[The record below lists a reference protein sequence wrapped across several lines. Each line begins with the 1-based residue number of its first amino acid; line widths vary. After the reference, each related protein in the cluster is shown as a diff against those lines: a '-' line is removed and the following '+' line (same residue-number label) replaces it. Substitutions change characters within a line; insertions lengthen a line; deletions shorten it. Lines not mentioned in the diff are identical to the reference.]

1 MSVFKRRSISS
12 DVRDER
18 KREFLVASLTTE
30 NPNFTR
36 VANGR
41 NILGVLDS
49 ERASLRV
56 KLVKQNDCQAE
67 FTCQVYGL
75 DNQGREV
82 VSSASLLQ
90 RQDQSGNQ
98 LDAGHLMPSV
108 SLQLLA
114 SIQKLVTQ
122 SVAVLEDKINSVERS
137 MEDKINSIGSNLGD
151 KIEQIQKDLKDRSF
165 LENKIEK
172 IQSDFKYQSDSSER
186 RIDDN
191 LDLFENRVEDKI
203 DNSHSINKLL
213 QLDAKV
219 STELAQFRAE
229 AKVDITNSLENLRKE
244 AQDEQTE
251 TLRNI
256 SCEVEKTLNKSAN
269 LLASV
274 GHNFDLL
281 ISSMQRNVFALIN
294 ETETIREIFAGEH
307 SNQKMLNATLLS
319 NVDLLLTENEL
330 REQLA
335 QSEVQRKSGFREVLI
350 DFFTPKVCVK
360 GMTPALTFGS
370 FPYVIVNPFQ
380 DSALDFS
387 HLCDS
392 VTDGGGWIVVQRRTT
407 GKTDFNRNWAD
418 YKRGFGGLDED
429 FWIGNDNLH
438 AITSRGKYELRVE
451 LKYQG
456 KSAFAHYAD
465 FSVADESDNYRLT
478 LGAYDGTAGDS
489 LAYNNGKPFSTKDR
503 QNGPNVG
510 QCTNQYGGGW
520 WFDNCT
526 YVCLNGRWGAIRGIY
541 TGMEWRL
548 FTRGYPA
555 SYSEMKIRR
564 VD

>member
-1 MSVFKRRSISS
+1 MSIFKTRSISS
-12 DVRDER
+12 HVRDER

-30 NPNFTR
+30 NPNLTH
-36 VANGR
+36 VSNGR
-41 NILGVLDS
+41 NIHGVLNV

-67 FTCQVYGL
+67 FTCQVHGL

-82 VSSASLLQ
+82 VSSASLQQ

-114 SIQKLVTQ
+114 SIQQLVTQ
-122 SVAVLEDKINSVERS
+122 SVAGLEDKIDSVERS
-137 MEDKINSIGSNLGD
+137 MEDKIVYIDSRIAD
-151 KIEQIQKDLKDRSF
+151 KVGQIQNRLDD
-165 LENKIEK
+165 
-172 IQSDFKYQSDSSER
+172 IQNDSKYQTDLLER
-186 RIDDN
+186 RIDDK

-203 DNSHSINKLL
+203 DNNNNLNKLI

-219 STELAQFRAE
+219 SRALREFRTE
-229 AKVDITNSLENLRKE
+229 AKVDIMNSLENLRKE
-244 AQDEQTE
+244 AQEEQTE
-251 TLRNI
+251 ALRNI
-256 SCEVEKTLNKSAN
+256 SIDVEKTLNNASY

-274 GHNFDLL
+274 GHNCNVLK
-281 ISSMQRNVFALIN
+281 SSVQRNVFTLIN
-294 ETETIREIFAGEH
+294 ETETIREIFVDREL
-307 SNQKMLNATLLS
+307 SSQKMLNETLLS
-319 NVDLLLTENEL
+319 NVDLLLTETGL

-335 QSEVQRKSGFREVLI
+335 QSGVQRKSDLKEVLI
-350 DFFTPKVCVK
+350 DFFTPKICVK
-360 GMTPALTFGS
+360 GMDPALTFGL
-370 FPYVIVNPFQ
+370 FPYAIVNPFQ
-380 DSALDFS
+380 DSALDFP

-407 GKTDFNRNWAD
+407 GKTDFNRPWAD

-489 LAYNNGKPFSTKDR
+489 LAYNNGKPFSTLGKDNDEDER
-503 QNGPNVG
+503 N
-510 QCTNQYGGGW
+510 CAAQYSGGW
-520 WFDNCT
+520 WYYKCT
-526 YVCLNGRWGAIRGIY
+526 YACLNGRWGGGKWAGIS
-541 TGMEWRL
+541 WQD
-548 FTRGYPA
+548 FTDGNSA
-555 SYSEMKIRR
+555 SYTEMRVRR
-564 VD
+564 VN